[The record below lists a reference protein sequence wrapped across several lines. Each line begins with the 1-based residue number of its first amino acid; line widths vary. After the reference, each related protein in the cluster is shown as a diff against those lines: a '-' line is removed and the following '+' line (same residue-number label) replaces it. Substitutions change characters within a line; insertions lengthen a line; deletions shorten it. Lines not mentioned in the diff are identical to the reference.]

1 MSLVQLMSNPT
12 LWFWTG
18 LSVLLLFGLV
28 LLLRHRN
35 GNDSGSPA
43 APASDSDT
51 YAPQNL
57 PPPSDEVLA
66 LIRSG
71 NTIAA
76 ARMYKEETDL
86 GLLESKR
93 VVTWYAAHPDGG

>member
-18 LSVLLLFGLV
+18 LSVLILFGLG
-28 LLLRHRN
+28 LFLRHRN
-35 GNDSGSPA
+35 KNSSGPA
-43 APASDSDT
+43 AGLAPDSDIYT
-51 YAPQNL
+51 PQNL